1 MSTDLQTDEAE
12 ALDAYSRV
20 VTDVVGRLSPSVASL
35 RVTAR
40 GRRGRQSMGA
50 GSAVVITSDGFLI
63 TSAHVVGGR
72 DPSGVATFSN
82 GEEHAFRVVGRDPL
96 SDLAVIRVD
105 GDGLPPATL
114 ADATALRIGQLVVAI
129 GNPRGLAGS
138 VSAGVISALG
148 RSLPVQSGRAQRTID
163 DVIQTDAALNPGSSG
178 GALAVNG
185 GGVVGV
191 STAVAGVGVGLA
203 VPINDVT
210 RGIIGA
216 LMTRGRVRRAHLG
229 IAGGP
234 RPVPSSARDRW
245 GARSGIEVVEVL
257 EHGPADAAGLR
268 PEDIIVSF
276 VGEPVTDVASLQRL
290 LAEERIGARLPLI
303 AVRGGSDVALEVE
316 PAELGVED

>member
-1 MSTDLQTDEAE
+1 MSADLQTDEAE

-35 RVTAR
+35 RVTAH
-40 GRRGRQSMGA
+40 GRRGRRRMGA

-72 DPSGVATFSN
+72 DPSGVAAFSN
-82 GEEHAFRVVGRDPL
+82 GEEHAFRVIGRDPL
-96 SDLAVIRVD
+96 SDLAVVRVD

-114 ADATALRIGQLVVAI
+114 ADATDLQIGQLVVAI
-129 GNPRGLAGS
+129 GNPGGLSGS

-148 RSLPVQSGRAQRTID
+148 RSLPVQAGRAQRTID

-234 RPVPSSARDRW
+234 RPVPSKARDRW
-245 GARSGIEVVEVL
+245 GARSGVEVVEVL
-257 EHGPADAAGLR
+257 EDGPADAAGLR
-268 PEDIIVSF
+268 AEDVIVSF
-276 VGEPVTDVASLQRL
+276 AGQPVTDVGSLQRL
-290 LAEERIGARLPLI
+290 LGEERIGARLPLI